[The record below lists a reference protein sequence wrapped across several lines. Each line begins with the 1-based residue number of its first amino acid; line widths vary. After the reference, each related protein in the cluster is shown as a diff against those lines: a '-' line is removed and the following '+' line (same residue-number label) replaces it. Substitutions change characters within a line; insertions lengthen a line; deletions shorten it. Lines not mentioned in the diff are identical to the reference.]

1 MFEKYVLFSCGIAK
15 INFDF
20 VYDISNGDVCER
32 NMLGTK
38 SLQHGMIAKLFY
50 LLKIILKKVINV

>member
-1 MFEKYVLFSCGIAK
+1 MWYSCAN

-20 VYDISNGDVCER
+20 VYDISNGDLCER